1 MSRYP
6 LLAPSLALAAGAL
19 ALLACGKR
27 GDPLPPLRRTPQ
39 AVTEL
44 ELAQRGSSLE
54 IRIQAPRATT
64 EGERL
69 GVVTLQIL
77 SAQGDAPLGKS
88 AARREEKAAPGER
101 LVITAPL
108 PSPGTLVRVAAIATS
123 ASRSSTQSAPRLLKV
138 ADLVPPP
145 RDLAAELEPDG
156 VRLRFRAPD
165 PMPAWIEPP
174 KAAPVSRPAG
184 TEPVSGAAEAA
195 REGPASAPGA
205 SGEPSAEAAEEPA
218 APDAPPAPPRAAGF
232 NVYRRTEPGAYA
244 APLNAEP
251 VSEPTHLDAS
261 APLLTEVCYEVR
273 TVVSAGPLIESEA
286 TPEACLRVL
295 DKKAPAA
302 PTGVAT
308 LPVADGVEV
317 SWSPSMESDLAA
329 YRVYRRARGEAPVL
343 MVELKAGE
351 TSAVDRDASLGQRFQ
366 YHVTAVD
373 AAGNESLASTL
384 VEGVRR

>member
-123 ASRSSTQSAPRLLKV
+123 SSRSSTQSAPRLLKV

-145 RDLAAELEPDG
+145 RDLAAELEPEG

-174 KAAPVSRPAG
+174 KAAPASRPAG
-184 TEPVSGAAEAA
+184 AEPVSSSAEAE
-195 REGPASAPGA
+195 RPASALGA
-205 SGEPSAEAAEEPA
+205 TGEPSVQDAEEPPV
-218 APDAPPAPPRAAGF
+218 PDATPAPPRAAAF
-232 NVYRRTEPGAYA
+232 NVYRRTEPGAHA

-251 VSEPTHLDAS
+251 VSEPTYLDAS
-261 APLLTEVCYEVR
+261 APLLSEVCYEVR

-286 TPEACLRVL
+286 TPETCLRVL

-317 SWSPSMESDLAA
+317 SWSPSTEPDLAA

-351 TSAVDRDASLGQRFQ
+351 TSAVDRDAGLGQRFQ

-373 AAGNESLASTL
+373 AAGNESLASTP